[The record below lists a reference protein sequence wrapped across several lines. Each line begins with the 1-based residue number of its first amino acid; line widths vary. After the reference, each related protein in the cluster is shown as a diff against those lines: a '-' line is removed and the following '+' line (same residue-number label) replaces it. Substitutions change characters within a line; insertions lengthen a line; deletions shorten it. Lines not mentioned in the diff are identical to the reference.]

1 MTSKWLWWGIGCA
14 LFVVAAL
21 AIRSGCEHARQ
32 EALAKAKAR
41 ELQSAQEAVEEGRA
55 SQDVYV
61 SCQEIIPAIAADEA
75 CCKNIQSLYFWLL
88 DMDYDPNFDY
98 SPIQK
103 LENLRE
109 IHFYC
114 TYSEDVLKAA
124 EGMESIEEL
133 GFELSGPSLE
143 GIDLLASFPN
153 LKKVTFEQVM
163 SREEIDK
170 LEATLPGVELGIT
183 ATEESEAAIRDAASS
198 R

>member
-14 LFVVAAL
+14 LFVVAAF

-41 ELQSAQEAVEEGRA
+41 EREAIQYAIERGQKSQQVPVSYQEV
-55 SQDVYV
+55 
-61 SCQEIIPAIAADEA
+61 IPAIAEDEE
-75 CCKNIQSLYFWLL
+75 CCEKVQSLYVSLWDL
-88 DMDYDPNFDY
+88 DFDPHFDY

-103 LENLRE
+103 LKNLRE
-109 IHFYC
+109 IYFYC
-114 TYSEDVLKAA
+114 TYSEEVLKAA

-133 GFELSGPSLE
+133 GFELSGPSVE